1 MGPSLL
7 PWNAPPRDTSAHSWS
22 FSSSVFQSWRS
33 TSNLA
38 ALSKSSR
45 TPFTSTTSIGSCE
58 VKLDEGRHSEEDDS
72 KNGDTRNVSKGHGS
86 GRNQ

>member
-58 VKLDEGRHSEEDDS
+58 VKLDEGRRLEERRYTERQQRS
-72 KNGDTRNVSKGHGS
+72 RKWQKPITW
-86 GRNQ
+86 